1 MRVHFCYTVERKN
14 VMEKNK
20 LTVLDIIKMKAQ
32 GRKISLLTA
41 YDYPMACLLDEA
53 GIDIVLVGD
62 SLGNVILGQDSTI
75 SVTMDEMIHHT
86 KAVKNGIKKALLV
99 ADMPFMS
106 YNVSIEQTII
116 NAGKF
121 LKQAGADAVKMEGAN
136 PAVLKMVKAV
146 VDAGIPVM
154 GHIGLTPQTAGALGG
169 FKVQG
174 KDAKAAKQILENAL
188 ALEKAGCFSIVFE
201 CIPDALSALITKRIS
216 VPTLG
221 IGAGPYCDGQVL
233 VIHDMLGL
241 TQGFTPKFV
250 KKYAD
255 LAGII
260 KKAIGEFIQEVNSKQ
275 FPDKQHSFTIKPEE
289 LNDL

>member
-1 MRVHFCYTVERKN
+1 MK
-14 VMEKNK
+14 KNK
-20 LTVLDIIKMKAQ
+20 LTVLDIIKKKAQ
-32 GRKISLLTA
+32 NQKISMLTA
-41 YDYPMACLLDEA
+41 YDYPMACLLDDI

-62 SLGNVILGQDSTI
+62 SLGNVVLGQDSTI
-75 SVTMDEMIHHT
+75 SVTMEQMLHHT
-86 KAVKNGIKKALLV
+86 QAVKNGIKKALLV

-116 NAGKF
+116 NAGRF
-121 LKQAGADAVKMEGAN
+121 LKQAGADAIKLEGAN
-136 PAVLKMVKAV
+136 SRILQMVKAV
-146 VDAGIPVM
+146 VEAGIPVM

-174 KDAKAAKQILENAL
+174 KDANAAKQILENAL

-201 CIPDALSALITKRIS
+201 CIPDALAALITQRLSI
-216 VPTLG
+216 PTIG
-221 IGAGPYCDGQVL
+221 IGAGPKCDGQVL
-233 VIHDMLGL
+233 VTPDLLGL
-241 TQGFTPKFV
+241 NQRFTPKFV

-255 LAGII
+255 LSAII
-260 KKAIGEFIQEVNSKQ
+260 KKAISEFVQEVNEEK

>member
-1 MRVHFCYTVERKN
+1 
-14 VMEKNK
+14 MEKNK